1 MIRILRP
8 GITCFALVCAA
19 AAASAQISLITA
31 VDLAVKSSPKVLMAQ
46 ADVDKALATMQ
57 QFRDAYIPNIVGG
70 SGIGPPSYGFPL
82 GQPSIFNITS
92 QSLVFS
98 YSQRDY
104 MRAASA
110 ALDAA
115 KLNLKDAREAVAEDT
130 ADHVSRPSTA
140 ISSAK
145 PLSAISKATPIVLL
159 PSFEQRLDAGQDT
172 PIELTTARLAAA
184 QIKLARL
191 RAEDDTAFDKAHLA
205 RLIGLPMQ
213 GITTA
218 NESVP
223 PFPVAS
229 DLNGSA
235 LITSPAVDS
244 AYAIARS
251 KRETAFGDARY
262 LWRPQIYFEGQ
273 YSRFAKYTNIQ
284 DYYFRF
290 QQNNAAAGVQITIPV
305 YDMVHRAKQRESM
318 AEASHALHEADMIRD
333 QFLDTRLRADHTAAE
348 LNARVEVA
356 SLDQQLAKQN
366 LDVLMVQLKTGSGN
380 LSGPADDPQRRAER
394 PHRRTGEIY
403 RRPERQFRGRTG
415 PDQPASHHR
424 QARILACHLPQRPA
438 RNPGQTLA
446 RTGPNI
452 LRQISRLHETNP
464 FGLNHANNSR
474 KSP

>member
-1 MIRILRP
+1 MICFLRP
-8 GITCFALVCAA
+8 GITCFALACAA

-46 ADVDKALATMQ
+46 ADVDKALATVQ
-57 QFRDAYIPNIVGG
+57 QLRDAYIPNIVGG
-70 SGIGPPSYGFPL
+70 SGVGPPSYGFPL

-130 ADHVSRPSTA
+130 AVTYLSLNRDLQREAALRDQQGFADRLVA
-140 ISSAK
+140 I
-145 PLSAISKATPIVLL
+145 VQ
-159 PSFEQRLDAGQDT
+159 QRLDAGQDT
-172 PIELTTARLAAA
+172 PIDLTTSRLSAA

-191 RAEDDTAFDKAHLA
+191 RAEDETAYDKAHLA

-223 PFPVAS
+223 PFPAAS
-229 DLNGSA
+229 DLNDSA
-235 LITSPAVDS
+235 LMTSPAVDS
-244 AYAIARS
+244 AYAVARS
-251 KRETAFGDARY
+251 KRQTAFGDSRY
-262 LWRPQIYFEGQ
+262 LWRPQVYFEGQ

-290 QQNNAAAGVQITIPV
+290 QQNNAAVGVQITVPI

-318 AEASHALHEADMIRD
+318 ADASHALHEADMIRD
-333 QFLDTRLRADHTAAE
+333 QFFDTRLRADHTAAE
-348 LNARVEVA
+348 LSARVEVA

-366 LDVLMVQLKTGSGN
+366 LDVLMVQLKAGSGN
-380 LSGPADDPQRRAER
+380 LSGPQMTPKDEQNAHITER
-394 PHRRTGEIY
+394 EKFVAVLNANFEAAQAQIDLLRT
-403 RRPERQFRGRTG
+403 TG
-415 PDQPASHHR
+415 KLESWLATSLNAQPVA
-424 QARILACHLPQRPA
+424 PVKP
-438 RNPGQTLA
+438 
-446 RTGPNI
+446 
-452 LRQISRLHETNP
+452 
-464 FGLNHANNSR
+464 
-474 KSP
+474 